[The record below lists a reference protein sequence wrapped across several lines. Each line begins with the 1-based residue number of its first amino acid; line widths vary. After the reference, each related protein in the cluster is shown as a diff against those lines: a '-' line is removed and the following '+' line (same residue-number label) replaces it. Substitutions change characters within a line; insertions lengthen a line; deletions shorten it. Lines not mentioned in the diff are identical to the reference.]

1 MTENMQR
8 RRLLAG
14 LAAGGV
20 TLLAGCSGGNGSNG
34 NNSSGNGGSG
44 NNTTQ
49 ASTDD
54 GNGGGGD
61 ETSSTATDST
71 TVAATTMAATA
82 QQTAQM
88 ATTTPSST
96 AVSNPTTGEQTMA
109 PMTTGSSPSTAA
121 PVGTGTTGPGTSIGS
136 VEVNISKLKTYS
148 GDSFSIKRPAGWEAI
163 SESSKRTTF
172 QSQSG
177 IGVLMVIQIPVPSS
191 ASTDQLV
198 SSFMQGYQK
207 GTNGTDASAKTLNKQ
222 TITLSNGNSAKVV
235 STQLNTGSVN
245 VRQEILITIVNG
257 TAYIAAMTVPGKSY
271 SSISKQ
277 IEKILLSLT
286 IKSSSNSSS
295 SGSSS

>member
-34 NNSSGNGGSG
+34 NNSSGNGGGG
-44 NNTTQ
+44 NTTTQ
-49 ASTDD
+49 AT
-54 GNGGGGD
+54 NGGGTGGGSD

-96 AVSNPTTGEQTMA
+96 AVSKPTTGEQTTA
-109 PMTTGSSPSTAA
+109 PITTGSSPSTAA
-121 PVGTGTTGPGTSIGS
+121 PAGMGTTGPSTGTGLLD
-136 VEVNISKLKTYS
+136 VNISKLKTYS
-148 GDSFSIKRPAGWEAI
+148 GDSFSIKRPAGWKAM
-163 SESSKRTTF
+163 SESPKGTTF

-177 IGVLMVIQIPVPSS
+177 IGVLTLVQIPVPSS
-191 ASTDQLV
+191 ATTDQLV
-198 SSFMQGYQK
+198 SKFMQGYQQ
-207 GTNGTDASAKTLNKQ
+207 GANGTDTSAETLNKQ
-222 TITLSNGNSAKVV
+222 TVTLSNGNSAKVV
-235 STQLNTGSVN
+235 SMRLNTESIN
-245 VRQEILITIVNG
+245 IHQEILITIVNG
-257 TAYIAAMTVPGKSY
+257 TAYIAAITVPEKSY

-277 IEKILLSLT
+277 IETILLSLT
-286 IKSSSNSSS
+286 IKSSS